1 MAYKLVDEELQI
13 YSCSLA
19 DLTLK
24 QTAVILRQWEK
35 DANIGELAVFYNP
48 ITGKLVLNRDNENYE
63 IWLELTRCY
72 MKAPDKARENVLKEN
87 YHQKVKETLE
97 AINECVKDRRIRQ
110 EIKRIYKHSIPNKY
124 EDVLEQLYKEES
136 GCFGQSLAFIYG
148 MMCGKR
154 EERAR
159 KKKHKGTP

>member
-35 DANIGELAVFYNP
+35 DTKIGELTVFYNP
-48 ITGKLVLNRDNENYE
+48 ITGNLVLNRDNKDYE
-63 IWLELTRCY
+63 DMLEIAQCY
-72 MKAPDKARENVLKEN
+72 LKASDKSRENALEENCSRGIEELEVLN
-87 YHQKVKETLE
+87 
-97 AINECVKDRRIRQ
+97 NCVKDRMIQQ
-110 EIKRIYKHSIPNKY
+110 EIKRIHKHSVQDKY
-124 EDVLEQLYKEES
+124 IGVLNYLYRKEPK
-136 GCFGQSLAFIYG
+136 GLVQSSSFIYG

-159 KKKHKGTP
+159 RKGGVCHE